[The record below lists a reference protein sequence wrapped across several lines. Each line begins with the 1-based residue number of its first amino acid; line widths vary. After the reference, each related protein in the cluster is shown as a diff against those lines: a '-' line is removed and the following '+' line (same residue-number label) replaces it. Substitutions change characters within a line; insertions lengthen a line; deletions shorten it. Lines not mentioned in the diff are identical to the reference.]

1 MDKLGDSV
9 YSVRQGLFTTCDG
22 DNPDW
27 SFKMGSAEAD
37 LESHISASDT
47 SFLVKGVPVMP
58 YVPFFAAALRR
69 ERQSGF
75 LFPEFGT
82 NSRYGF
88 LTRTPYYW
96 AINDSQDLTVAMD
109 VYTKRGIGADIEYRY
124 SLSQEAGAS
133 CPPSA

>member
-1 MDKLGDSV
+1 MGERIDFNLNTGTGVVYKGSTFVPPYYRLSAERMDKLGDSV

-47 SFLVKGVPVMP
+47 SFLVKGVPVIP

-88 LTRTPYYW
+88 LRT
-96 AINDSQDLTVAMD
+96 T
-109 VYTKRGIGADIEYRY
+109 G
-124 SLSQEAGAS
+124 
-133 CPPSA
+133 PSTTART